1 MGRQPIPIFRQGGLD
16 GLCGAYS
23 VVNSLTWMLE
33 SGHAH
38 RRVPIRDNGSDL
50 LATLLAGLTKNQ
62 IIETI
67 KSGARFP
74 RFKTFVRTGIQY
86 IRDKYGVR
94 MRMEIPF
101 PQDAGSLAELWRR
114 AHGHNTRFGPGS
126 VLIGLEGLH
135 EHWTSVNIVHE
146 RSLILSDS
154 SGLMK
159 IGRRRTTISEPSAA
173 RPHKIVSREMIL
185 LSIVE

>member
-1 MGRQPIPIFRQGGLD
+1 MGRQPIPIFQQGGLD

-23 VVNSLTWMLE
+23 VVNSLTWLLE
-33 SGHAH
+33 TGYA
-38 RRVPIRDNGSDL
+38 RRQVPIRDSGNDL
-50 LATLLAGLTKNQ
+50 LATLLSGLTKNQ

-74 RFKTFVRTGIQY
+74 RFKTFVRTGIRY
-86 IRDKYGVR
+86 VRDNYGIRVR
-94 MRMEIPF
+94 MEVPF
-101 PQDAGSLAELWRR
+101 PQDAGSLDELWRR
-114 AHGHNTRFGPGS
+114 AYDHNTRFGPGS

-146 RSLILSDS
+146 RSLMLSDS
-154 SGLMK
+154 SGLVK
-159 IGRRRTTISEPSAA
+159 IVRKRATISEPSAS